1 MKLGWDLRRLGV
13 SSSLVVPAAG
23 APVLEVMATGGV
35 RVRVQVTRRACGW
48 AFVWRPW
55 WSVIWRRGEWVSAG
69 ADNAADMI
77 ASAVAA

>member
-1 MKLGWDLRRLGV
+1 MT
-13 SSSLVVPAAG
+13 
-23 APVLEVMATGGV
+23 TGGV
-35 RVRVQVTRRACGW
+35 RVRVQVIRRACGW

-55 WSVIWRRGEWVSAG
+55 WSVIWRRGEWVPAG